1 MKAKIKPTI
10 PGKYTKHL
18 IPMLVFILSVCTV
31 TIQAQSDSLHK
42 TYSDTVNYTKMR
54 DSLMKVYTK
63 QQKDYEKMISKQES
77 KQRGLGSS
85 FFGLNLDVIFGVG
98 ISNTQFDVNGD
109 TTGLSNANSKTG
121 PMIGVNVNFNLLG
134 LALGTGFNYSSKGFS
149 TGGSQQGSANYI
161 NIPLMVAFNFD
172 VSKKVE
178 VDLAAGPY
186 VGILLSQ
193 EKNQYYQL
201 SNIDLGI
208 VATVQGNYFF
218 NRFFGAL
225 LGVKYEHGGLNNLIE
240 QNNSTSS
247 YVSSVK
253 ARNWFIYSGI
263 KFVL

>member
-1 MKAKIKPTI
+1 MNNK
-10 PGKYTKHL
+10 TKTTTGR
-18 IPMLVFILSVCTV
+18 IFTRIIFLVILTLAFCTLS
-31 TIQAQSDSLHK
+31 INAQNDSLHK
-42 TYSDTVNYTKMR
+42 TYSDTANYTKMR
-54 DSLMKVYTK
+54 DSLMKVYSK
-63 QQKDYEKMISKQES
+63 QQKEYEKMTKQNES

-121 PMIGVNVNFNLLG
+121 PMLGLNINFNLLG
-134 LALGTGFNYSSKGFS
+134 IALGTGFNYSSKGFS
-149 TGGSQQGSANYI
+149 TGSSQQGSANYI
-161 NIPLMVAFNFD
+161 NIPLMFAFNFD
-172 VSKKVE
+172 VGKKVE

-240 QNNSTSS
+240 QNNTTGN

>member
-1 MKAKIKPTI
+1 MNNQ
-10 PGKYTKHL
+10 TKTTTGRIITRIIFL
-18 IPMLVFILSVCTV
+18 IILTLAVCTLS
-31 TIQAQSDSLHK
+31 INAQSDSLHK

-54 DSLMKVYTK
+54 DSLMKVYSK
-63 QQKDYEKMISKQES
+63 QQKEYEKMTKQDES

-121 PMIGVNVNFNLLG
+121 PMLGVNVNFNLLG
-134 LALGTGFNYSSKGFS
+134 IALGTGFNYSSKGFS
-149 TGGSQQGSANYI
+149 TGSSQQGSANYI
-161 NIPLMVAFNFD
+161 NIPLMFAFNFD
-172 VSKKVE
+172 LGKKVE

-240 QNNSTSS
+240 QNNTTSN